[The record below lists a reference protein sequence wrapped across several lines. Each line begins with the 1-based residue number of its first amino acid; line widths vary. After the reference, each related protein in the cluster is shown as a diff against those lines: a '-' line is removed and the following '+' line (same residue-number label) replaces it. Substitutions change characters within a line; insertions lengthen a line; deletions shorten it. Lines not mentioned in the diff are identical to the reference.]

1 MDLFEKRSFIDKEI
15 EERAKHLFKIAKDVD
30 VELSD
35 GEFEAIP
42 YISAC
47 NGVGYKL
54 NDWEDVKHCHEW
66 DETRNQWISK
76 THKRVNLHVSE
87 HSDPYED
94 YLTTSWSIEIPYDL
108 SLGGDDDSIKE
119 YFKVEL
125 GKQHQNQ
132 RNRTVT
138 QLYFDALK
146 VDKNVL
152 LKLLDSGLT
161 SDSSYQEKY
170 DFLIECG
177 VVREIKND

>member
-1 MDLFEKRSFIDKEI
+1 MK
-15 EERAKHLFKIAKDVD
+15 
-30 VELSD
+30 
-35 GEFEAIP
+35 
-42 YISAC
+42 
-47 NGVGYKL
+47 
-54 NDWEDVKHCHEW
+54 
-66 DETRNQWISK
+66 
-76 THKRVNLHVSE
+76 LHVSE
-87 HSDPYED
+87 HSDHYED
-94 YLTTSWSIEIPYDL
+94 YLTTSWSIGIPYDL

-132 RNRTVT
+132 RNRTAT
-138 QLYFDALK
+138 QLYFDALE